1 MITIQKAID
10 DIELILKPGN
20 AYLAADKPEAL
31 RLSIEALKEIQYLRT
46 HRDVCFL
53 EQLPGESTDP

>member
-1 MITIQKAID
+1 MITIAKAID

-31 RLSIEALKEIQYLRT
+31 RLGIEAMKLIRGFRKTRIARPIRL
-46 HRDVCFL
+46 
-53 EQLPGESTDP
+53 LPGETRD